1 MNRREVLKLGAAS
14 IAATSMVS
22 KALGQ
27 SMPAWQ
33 NDLGAYSRTLHW
45 LRSPQEVA
53 EACHEIGNSTIDL
66 TVRDYPGHIAPEN
79 VARDLPP
86 FVNALQR
93 NGIRVTKIAMNVADA
108 DTPHAEAMMDAAS
121 SVGVHHTWWR
131 GLNFQ
136 SGLTYTQQLD
146 ALYPRVERLA
156 ALLEKYEFKAC
167 YHPGGTFT
175 QLLDLCRPFDPRNIA
190 ISYDTGNFGQFSPSQ
205 MAMQIHMGGPYIGSV
220 VFKDNVIEQL
230 TPEQQALTGRNA
242 SPNGWTRRQ
251 VPVGTGILDLPR
263 ICRALADINFQGP
276 MECQP
281 EWPELGGAGS
291 GRDSIT
297 ISRAN
302 AIRLLRRDY
311 ETVSAPLAAAGVI

>member
-1 MNRREVLKLGAAS
+1 MNRREVLKLGAAGV
-14 IAATSMVS
+14 AATSIVG

-27 SMPAWQ
+27 TNSVWR

-45 LRSPQEVA
+45 LRSPEEIAQ
-53 EACHEIGNSTIDL
+53 ACHEIGNATIDL
-66 TVRDYPGHIAPEN
+66 TVRPYPGHVLPEN

-86 FVNALQR
+86 FVNALAQ
-93 NGIRVTKIAMNVADA
+93 NGIRVTKIAMDVTDA
-108 DTPHAEAMMDAAS
+108 DTPYAEAMMDAAS

-131 GLNFQ
+131 GLNFDPA
-136 SGLTYTQQLD
+136 LTYAQQLD
-146 ALYPRVERLA
+146 SLYPRVERFA
-156 ALLEKYEFKAC
+156 ALLEKYQFKAC

-190 ISYDTGNFGQFSPSQ
+190 ISYDTGNFGQFTQSQ
-205 MAMQIHMGGPYIGSV
+205 LAMQIRMGGSYIGSV
-220 VFKDNVIEQL
+220 VFKDNVVEQL
-230 TPEQQALTGRNA
+230 TPEQMALSGRNA

-251 VPVGTGILDLPR
+251 VPVGTGILDLPLV
-263 ICRALADINFQGP
+263 CRALKDINFQGP

-291 GRDSIT
+291 GRDTLT
-297 ISRAN
+297 ISRQE

-311 ETVSAPLAAAGVI
+311 LTVSVPLAEAGVI